1 VLEARYTIEA
11 EDRSLVY
18 VRNFGYRH
26 GPPDLLMRIAR
37 GEEVDP
43 ASYYFRAAP
52 MFETAAPELAW
63 LNRTIAVCT
72 GVRTRDR
79 VILDFYAVR

>member
-1 VLEARYTIEA
+1 
-11 EDRSLVY
+11 
-18 VRNFGYRH
+18 
-26 GPPDLLMRIAR
+26 MRIAC
-37 GEEVDP
+37 GEEIDP

-63 LNRTIAVCT
+63 LNRTIVLCT
-72 GVRTRDR
+72 GARTRDR